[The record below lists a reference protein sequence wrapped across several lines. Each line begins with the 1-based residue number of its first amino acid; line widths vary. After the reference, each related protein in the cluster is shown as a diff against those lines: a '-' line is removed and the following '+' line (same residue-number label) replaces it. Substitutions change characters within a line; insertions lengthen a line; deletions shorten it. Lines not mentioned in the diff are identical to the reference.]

1 MKLSRSTTQAAQ
13 TVFLL
18 ILATV
23 IGYLWKQHVY
33 FLYTAVLL
41 SIGGF
46 LSPAFVLFVDKIWMR
61 IGWLMGQIIPKVLL
75 SIIFY
80 LVLTPLALLSKLI
93 GEKDPMQIRK
103 PTSSLFKEAT
113 PLVSKESFKKMW

>member
-93 GEKDPMQIRK
+93 GEKDPMKLRK

>member
-18 ILATV
+18 VLATV

-41 SIGGF
+41 SIG
-46 LSPAFVLFVDKIWMR
+46 
-61 IGWLMGQIIPKVLL
+61 GWLMGQIIPKVLL